1 MNSVIHISCIEFTVG
16 NVKPKCSIVELTIVY
31 VSELSGSESALM
43 ASKITSEKHYNST
56 RKEKEEVLVIVPEMN
71 FWECSSQQ
79 LCLVRFIGYSVHAWV
94 SYSIYLSSRQSR
106 GHTTVL
112 RTKFNRFNMT
122 FWCQHQ
128 WHHRCEQCNARGTR
142 KNNHTGSHTCVRRIS
157 VKFFL

>member
-1 MNSVIHISCIEFTVG
+1 MSSRNAQLLNSRLCTSASFRFRISTHGIKNTIRETLQFNQQRKRGGFGYCPG
-16 NVKPKCSIVELTIVY
+16 NE
-31 VSELSGSESALM
+31 
-43 ASKITSEKHYNST
+43 
-56 RKEKEEVLVIVPEMN
+56 

-122 FWCQHQ
+122 SWCQHQ